1 MVSLAWVQCKRVLAS
16 VSWMMK
22 VMKKRWCNSTETFRK
37 IERMAAATVSRPRW
51 VEILGRSNSSQVDG
65 GKGGKGGKGAA
76 SLRKA
81 IQMMNMY
88 KYDLY

>member
-1 MVSLAWVQCKRVLAS
+1 MHAS

-22 VMKKRWCNSTETFRK
+22 AMKKIWCNSTETFRK

-65 GKGGKGGKGAA
+65 GKGGKGAA